1 VLKIRFKRKENKAQL
16 ENLIKNG
23 IPHIKPKFVVATGDL
38 ADGSNCERDIG
49 CDPLH
54 DIWDPV
60 GPNPDGPHIEE

>member
-1 VLKIRFKRKENKAQL
+1 MLKIRFKRKENKAQL

-23 IPHIKPKFVVATGDL
+23 IPYIKPKFVVATGDL

-54 DIWDPV
+54 DI
-60 GPNPDGPHIEE
+60 